1 MNTNLERGTWNVEPV
16 IRSETIADEPAIRGV
31 IADAFGG
38 SDEVDLVDALRRDGD
53 VLVAAVAERRDIV
66 GHVLFSRM
74 FVQSSDG
81 QRVAAVALAPLAV
94 APAAQ
99 RQGIGSAL
107 TRYGLEQLR
116 ARGERIVIVVGH
128 PAYYPRFGFSS
139 ALTRNLESPFDR
151 DAFMALELAP
161 GALDGVRGRVVYARA
176 FGI

>member
-1 MNTNLERGTWNVEPV
+1 MTTLH
-16 IRSETIADEPAIRGV
+16 IRAETIADEPGIRGV

-38 SDEVDLVDALRRDGD
+38 SEEVDLVDALRRAGD
-53 VLVAAVAERRDIV
+53 VIVAAVAERGGDIL

-74 FVQSSDG
+74 FVEASDG

-107 TRYGLEQLR
+107 TRYGLEHLR

-161 GALDGVRGRVVYARA
+161 GALDGVSGRVVYPQA
-176 FGI
+176 FGL